1 MTDDRTSES
10 DTGTADTDPRFDPAP
25 VFGDGHPAVHPGHPA
40 LRRALDHAPDRGSE
54 PDDELRQAI
63 RSFAHESVA
72 PSLPSGRTGLL
83 GRRAGEGATGLE
95 ARTRA
100 RRSRLLRNLIVAAV
114 LVVIV
119 ATVTWHR
126 EPGPGNV
133 RPAATAPEAAVEPVA
148 PTASAASAAA
158 AVATANA
165 PASAAAG
172 APALSEAEKILFAPR
187 VTLPEPASPA
197 ASAPSR
203 APKVATPSMPSTAPT
218 SATPAATTPT
228 PTTPPAAQQPKT
240 SMAALPS
247 TPAPVSG
254 TSPGAAAERA
264 KGAAASAAATA
275 TPVTPPVSPATTP
288 AGRAAASFAAPGGTG
303 AAPAGSA
310 ATPSTAAKPAADAAP
325 PSPPTFAALSQWT
338 QLTMTR
344 ADGTTRRRSKADA
357 RELGAL
363 LGSAALAGG
372 GAEPIRGRVDWRV
385 SLERNG
391 QTLARVE
398 LAGNQVR
405 WIENNAAPGTG
416 TPPAGSLDSV
426 REMLEN
432 VFEEPASGGASKLAP
447 LVPVEVQSR

>member
-1 MTDDRTSES
+1 MTDERTSES
-10 DTGTADTDPRFDPAP
+10 DTGGADIDPRLDPAP
-25 VFGDGHPAVHPGHPA
+25 VFGDGPPAVHPGHPA

-119 ATVTWHR
+119 AMVTWHR
-126 EPGPGNV
+126 EPGPGNG
-133 RPAATAPEAAVEPVA
+133 RPAATAPDAAVPSVA
-148 PTASAASAAA
+148 PPTPAASASA
-158 AVATANA
+158 AVATAQA
-165 PASAAAG
+165 PASAAG

-187 VTLPEPASPA
+187 VTLPESASTA
-197 ASAPSR
+197 ASAAAAK
-203 APKVATPSMPSTAPT
+203 APKVMTPSTAPAP
-218 SATPAATTPT
+218 ATPSATPT
-228 PTTPPAAQQPKT
+228 PTTPPAAQPKT
-240 SMAALPS
+240 SVASLPS
-247 TPAPVSG
+247 TPAPVPG
-254 TSPGAAAERA
+254 MSPGAAAERA
-264 KGAAASAAATA
+264 KVAAASAAATA
-275 TPVTPPVSPATTP
+275 TPVTPASPATTP
-288 AGRAAASFAAPGGTG
+288 TGRAAASFAAPGGTSV
-303 AAPAGSA
+303 APGNPV
-310 ATPSTAAKPAADAAP
+310 ATPSTVAKPAAEAAAP
-325 PSPPTFAALSQWT
+325 PAPPTFAALSQWT

-363 LGSAALAGG
+363 LSSAALAGG
-372 GAEPIRGRVDWRV
+372 GAEPIKGRVDWRV
-385 SLERNG
+385 NLERNG
-391 QTLARVE
+391 QTIARVE

-416 TPPAGSLDSV
+416 TPPPGSLDSV

-432 VFEEPASGGASKLAP
+432 VFEEPASGAASKPAP
-447 LVPVEVQSR
+447 GVPVEVQNR

>member
-1 MTDDRTSES
+1 MTDERTSES
-10 DTGTADTDPRFDPAP
+10 GTGRADVDPTFDPVP
-25 VFGDGHPAVHPGHPA
+25 VFGDGRPAVHPGHPA
-40 LRRALDHAPDRGSE
+40 LRRAFDHAPDRGSE

-95 ARTRA
+95 ARTRT

-126 EPGPGNV
+126 EPGPGNA
-133 RPAATAPEAAVEPVA
+133 RPAATAPEAAMQPVA
-148 PTASAASAAA
+148 PTASAASATS

-187 VTLPEPASPA
+187 VTLPEPESPA

-218 SATPAATTPT
+218 PATPSATTPT
-228 PTTPPAAQQPKT
+228 PTTPPATQPKT
-240 SMAALPS
+240 SVVALPS

-254 TSPGAAAERA
+254 VSPGAASERA
-264 KGAAASAAATA
+264 KGVAASAAATA
-275 TPVTPPVSPATTP
+275 TPVMPPVPPATTP
-288 AGRAAASFAAPGGTG
+288 VGRAAASLAVPGGTTAAPGG
-303 AAPAGSA
+303 SA
-310 ATPSTAAKPAADAAP
+310 STPSTAAKPAAEAAP
-325 PSPPTFAALSQWT
+325 PAPPTFTALSQWT

-344 ADGTTRRRSKADA
+344 ADGSTRRRSKADV

-363 LGSAALAGG
+363 LASAALAGG
-372 GAEPIRGRVDWRV
+372 GAEPVRGRVDWRV

-398 LAGNQVR
+398 LVGNQVR
-405 WIENNAAPGTG
+405 WIENSAAPGTG
-416 TPPAGSLDSV
+416 TPPAGALDSV

-432 VFEEPASGGASKLAP
+432 VFEEPPAPGAAARPAP
-447 LVPVEVQSR
+447 VPVEVQNR

>member
-1 MTDDRTSES
+1 M
-10 DTGTADTDPRFDPAP
+10 TDPRTSASEAGGTDIDPRLDPAP
-25 VFGDGHPAVHPGHPA
+25 VFGDSQPTVHPGHPV

-72 PSLPSGRTGLL
+72 PSLPSGRAGLL

-114 LVVIV
+114 LVAIV

-126 EPGPGNV
+126 EPGPGNA
-133 RPAATAPEAAVEPVA
+133 RPAATAPEAAVQPVA
-148 PTASAASAAA
+148 PTTPAASAPA
-158 AVATANA
+158 AVAMADP
-165 PASAAAG
+165 PASASASAG

-187 VTLPEPASPA
+187 VTLPESASPA
-197 ASAPSR
+197 ASAAAK
-203 APKVATPSMPSTAPT
+203 APKVATPSMPATATTPAPP
-218 SATPAATTPT
+218 SATPSATP
-228 PTTPPAAQQPKT
+228 TPPAAQPKT
-240 SMAALPS
+240 NVAALPA
-247 TPAPVSG
+247 TPAPATG
-254 TSPGAAAERA
+254 TLPGAASERA
-264 KGAAASAAATA
+264 KATAASAAATA
-275 TPVTPPVSPATTP
+275 MPATPASSAATP
-288 AGRAAASFAAPGGTG
+288 TGRAAASFAAPGGTT
-303 AAPAGSA
+303 AAPGSPA
-310 ATPSTAAKPAADAAP
+310 VTSSATAAKPAAEAAP
-325 PSPPTFAALSQWT
+325 PAPPTFAALSQWN
-338 QLTMTR
+338 QMTMTR
-344 ADGTTRRRSKADA
+344 ADGTTRRRSKADV

-372 GAEPIRGRVDWRV
+372 GAEPIKGRVDWRV

-391 QTLARVE
+391 QTIARVE

-416 TPPAGSLDSV
+416 TPPPGSLDSV

-432 VFEEPASGGASKLAP
+432 VFEEPAPSPAP
-447 LVPVEVQSR
+447 VPAEVQNR